1 MKLFKKT
8 HLILGVL
15 AALVAFPVAGN
26 AASNCSVAVMNRLL
40 PYKVSSGTD
49 NNVNQAIGDLVSGYY
64 SALSQATG
72 SAAGSSSDPRVQ
84 GLLAAASAGQAGFAA
99 IASKLPALI
108 GAIDEARGD
117 ADDLYMS
124 LSTVRG
130 KEGSFFPE
138 PGKYTDAYNEG
149 LVAPLQGVKGR
160 VVPYIFGIDP
170 NQDRVAVNLFDH
182 DVTSRDDI
190 LGQAIFFRN
199 QAGQGPKTAIAMTAA
214 HGGVIYLI
222 DYEVVPIACQP
233 AWDIMLKPFY
243 QGAALNK
250 VESAT
255 IITSLTYSALK
266 SATELKAKGIFF

>member
-1 MKLFKKT
+1 MKLFRKAT
-8 HLILGVL
+8 LAISLL
-15 AALVAFPVAGN
+15 AALVVFPAASY
-26 AASNCSVAVMNRLL
+26 AASNCSVVVMNRLL

-49 NNVNQAIGDLVSGYY
+49 NDVNQAIAGLVSGYY

-99 IASKLPALI
+99 IASQLPALI

-160 VVPYIFGIDP
+160 VVPYIFGVDP
-170 NQDRVAVNLFDH
+170 NQDRVAANLFDH
-182 DVTSRDDI
+182 DTTSRDDI
-190 LGQAIFFRN
+190 LGQAIFFRST
-199 QAGQGPKTAIAMTAA
+199 AGQGPKTAIAMTAA

-222 DYEVVPIACQP
+222 DYEVLPIACQP
-233 AWDIMLKPFY
+233 AWDIMLKPMY
-243 QGAALNK
+243 QVADLSK
-250 VESAT
+250 VENAT

-266 SATELKAKGIFF
+266 SSPELKAKGIYF